1 MSGLTARN
9 GRPAYHPPVPRAPAT
24 TARDSDDTRDEA
36 AADRAAARQG
46 IQSVEIAMQVLNA
59 LEEGAGPMS
68 LSQISALSG
77 MQPSKTHRYLVSLV
91 RIGLASQSP
100 TSTLYNL
107 GPAMRRL
114 GAEALRRMDE
124 VGLTSELLPG
134 LRDRTRHA
142 VNLSVWGDNG
152 PVIVRWEYGSF
163 ALPITV
169 RVGATLPLLT
179 SSAGRVFLAYLPS
192 SLTTPVV
199 RAQQAPSKDARW
211 TDEQLTEAKDETR
224 RNGYAFTSGAIL
236 PGITSL
242 SAPVFTAGDVLPL
255 VVTVALP
262 TPQATTAVLRSITQ
276 QLLDTTEGMS
286 AELGHVTGRE
296 D

>member
-1 MSGLTARN
+1 
-9 GRPAYHPPVPRAPAT
+9 
-24 TARDSDDTRDEA
+24 
-36 AADRAAARQG
+36 
-46 IQSVEIAMQVLNA
+46 MQVLNA

-68 LSQISALSG
+68 LSQISVLSG

-152 PVIVRWEYGSF
+152 PVIVRWEYGSS

-179 SSAGRVFLAYLPS
+179 SSAGQVFLAYLPA

-199 RAQQAPSKDARW
+199 RSQQAPSKDARW
-211 TDEQLTEAKDETR
+211 TDQQLTEAKEETR
-224 RNGYAFTSGAIL
+224 QNGYAFTSGAIL

-262 TPQATTAVLRSITQ
+262 TPQATTAVLRSITK
-276 QLLDTTEGMS
+276 QLLETTEGMS
-286 AELGHVTGRE
+286 AELGHVIGRE